1 MPVLSEPRSRIPHVA
16 DDSISPAARLA
27 TFQHGVLTRGQAL
40 ELGLS
45 REAIRERLRRGRW
58 QKVYPGVY
66 ACFTGTIGRQPALWA
81 AVLHA
86 GPGAALSHQTAA
98 QLHGLSGC
106 DHNSPIHVTVPSAR
120 HPQPVRGL
128 VIYRSDRVV
137 AARHPCRQPPRT
149 RIEETVVDLTQAAQT
164 FDDALGR
171 LCRACA
177 DRLTTLQRLGYAM
190 AARKKLR
197 WRADLAAALGEVR
210 AGAHSILEFR
220 YIRDVER
227 SHGLPTARRQAKAVR
242 PGRTEYRDNLYQ
254 DYGVAVETDG
264 SAAHPQSARWLDIAR
279 DNAAASSGIITLRY
293 SWSDV
298 TTRPCRVAAE
308 IAAVLGTRGWPGAP
322 TTCGPSC
329 HLPQPRIP

>member
-1 MPVLSEPRSRIPHVA
+1 MPVLSEWRSRLPHVA
-16 DDSISPAARLA
+16 DDSLSPAARLA
-27 TFQHGVLTRGQAL
+27 LFQSGVLARGQAV

-45 REAIRERLRRGRW
+45 CDVIRERLRRGRW
-58 QKVYPGVY
+58 QKMYPGVY

-106 DHNSPIHVTVPSAR
+106 DLHNPIHVAVPSAR
-120 HPQPVRGL
+120 RLQPVQGL
-128 VIYRSDRVV
+128 VIHRSDRVA
-137 AARHPCRQPPRT
+137 AARHPARQPPRT
-149 RIEETVVDLTQAAQT
+149 RIEETVLDLTQTSPT
-164 FDDALGR
+164 FDDAFGW

-177 DRLTTLQRLGYAM
+177 ARLTTPQRLGRVM

-197 WRADLAAALGEVR
+197 WRTDLAVALGEVR
-210 AGAHSILEFR
+210 DGAHSVLEHR

-227 SHGLPTARRQAKAVR
+227 PHGLPTARRQAKAVR
-242 PGRTEYRDNLYQ
+242 ASGTVYRDNLYQ

-264 SAAHPQSARWLDIAR
+264 AAAHPESARWRDIAR

-298 TTRPCRVAAE
+298 TIRPCLVAAE
-308 IAAVLGTRGWPGAP
+308 IAAVLGTRGWPGTP
-322 TTCGPSC
+322 TRCAPSC
-329 HLPQPRIP
+329 QLPQPRIP